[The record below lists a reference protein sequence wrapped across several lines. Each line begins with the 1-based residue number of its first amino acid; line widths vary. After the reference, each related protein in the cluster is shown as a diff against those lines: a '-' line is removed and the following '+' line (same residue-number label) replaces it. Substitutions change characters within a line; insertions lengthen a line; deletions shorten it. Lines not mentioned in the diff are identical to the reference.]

1 MCEWSQEIVV
11 CSRLARQGELLVSH
25 HFRLG
30 LIGLVDT
37 QGQAICVAQGTELA
51 FEADDRH
58 KSLPISG
65 RDARIC

>member
-1 MCEWSQEIVV
+1 MNDREQLQRRAATGQLLTCY
-11 CSRLARQGELLVSH
+11 GEVLRH
-25 HFRLG
+25 G
-30 LIGLVDT
+30 
-37 QGQAICVAQGTELA
+37 ELA